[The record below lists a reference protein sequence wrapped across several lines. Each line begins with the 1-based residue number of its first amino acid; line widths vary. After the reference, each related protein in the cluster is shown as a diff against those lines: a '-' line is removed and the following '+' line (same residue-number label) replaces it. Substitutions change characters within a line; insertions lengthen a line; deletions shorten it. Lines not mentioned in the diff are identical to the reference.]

1 LSVESGAS
9 VTAKGSEQGHQARFW
24 ADEEADLLATDRQHV
39 IRDSKTPS
47 GAVPISG
54 LRGPIITDALY
65 RTFKKRGLRIRY
77 VFTIDD
83 YDPMDSQSLKEKAA
97 WAEHMGKP
105 FAHIP
110 SPEPSVASDFARYH
124 ASAFLETFATLGIR
138 PEEIHWMRHL
148 YGEGQLDKQIDLV
161 LRNAAVI
168 REIYERVSH
177 VTKDER
183 WLPIGVI
190 CENCGRLGTTF
201 AYDYDGKTVAYECR
215 KDYVEWAEGCGHT
228 GRRSPFKG
236 NAKLYWNLQWC
247 AMWDYFGV
255 TYEEG
260 GKDLLTAGGSRDR
273 ANEIYRAVWKK
284 EPPIGLVHE
293 FVTIEG
299 KKMST
304 SKGLGTAATDL
315 VAVYPPELIR
325 FLMLHTHPKRHIE
338 FDPGGMTLPKL
349 VDEYDRAGDAFIND
363 PDSDLA
369 KIWALSQVDEEP
381 VVPGFRVRFA
391 LLANWLQI
399 PSIQPESEA
408 ETRKGAPLTPAEL
421 GELRTRLAL
430 AKEWLLRWA
439 PVDAKFAIAQQLPP
453 AVHELSRL
461 QREFLFFWLATKFAD
476 ELMRS
481 SFDYDLLWVADL
493 NRLRNQ
499 IAHGIRPIDETS
511 ADELQDWTYEL
522 SQHLQLQSRDAF
534 AAIYKAFIGRPNGPR
549 IGNLLKSL
557 PSDFVRRRFK
567 DAVRAA

>member
-1 LSVESGAS
+1 M
-9 VTAKGSEQGHQARFW
+9 TAKGSEQGHQARFW

-110 SPEPSVASDFARYH
+110 SPEPSAASDFARYH
-124 ASAFLETFATLGIR
+124 ASAYLETFATLGIR
-138 PEEIHWMRHL
+138 PEEIHWMRDL
-148 YGEGQLDKQIDLV
+148 YGKGELDTQIDLV
-161 LRNAAVI
+161 LRNAAII

-190 CENCGRLGTTF
+190 CESCGRLGTTF
-201 AYDYDGKTVAYECR
+201 AFDYDGKTVAYECR

-247 AMWDYFGV
+247 AMWDHFGV

-273 ANEIYRAVWKK
+273 ANEIYREVWKK
-284 EPPIGLVHE
+284 DPPIGLVHE
-293 FVTIEG
+293 FFTTGG

-304 SKGLGTAATDL
+304 SKGLGAAATDL
-315 VAVYPPELIR
+315 VKVYPPELVR
-325 FLMLHTHPKRHIE
+325 FLMLRTHPKRHVE
-338 FDPGGMTLPKL
+338 FDPTGPTLSKL
-349 VDEYDRAGDAFIND
+349 FDEYDRCAAAFRNE
-363 PDSDLA
+363 PESDQA
-369 KIWALSQVDEEP
+369 KIWALSQVAEDPEP
-381 VVPGFRVRFA
+381 AGFRVRFA
-391 LLANWLQI
+391 IVADWVQI
-399 PSIQPESEA
+399 PSVDPVKEA
-408 ETRKGAPLTPAEL
+408 EERKGAPLSAEERKDL
-421 GELRTRLAL
+421 DQRIAL
-430 AKEWLLRWA
+430 ARVWLERWA
-439 PVDAKFAIAQQLPP
+439 PEEARFSVLRELPEITLSDAQRRYLVAVKELIGEIKDPEALQQ
-453 AVHELSRL
+453 ELYETAKRVGVVG
-461 QREFLFFWLATKFAD
+461 AD
-476 ELMRS
+476 GK
-481 SFDYDLLWVADL
+481 V
-493 NRLRNQ
+493 
-499 IAHGIRPIDETS
+499 
-511 ADELQDWTYEL
+511 
-522 SQHLQLQSRDAF
+522 SRDAF
-534 AAIYKAFIGRPNGPR
+534 SAIYLAFLGKPSGPKAGW
-549 IGNLLKSL
+549 LLTTL
-557 PSDFVRRRFK
+557 PDDVVRERL
-567 DAVRAA
+567 DEAAKTR

>member
-1 LSVESGAS
+1 

-124 ASAFLETFATLGIR
+124 ASAYLDTFATLGIR
-138 PEEIHWMRHL
+138 PEEIHWLRDL
-148 YGEGQLDKQIDLV
+148 YGNGDLDQQIDLV
-161 LRNAAVI
+161 LRNAATI
-168 REIYERVSH
+168 RDIYERVSH
-177 VTKDER
+177 VMKDER

-190 CENCGRLGTTF
+190 CENCGRLGTTYAF
-201 AYDYDGKTVAYECR
+201 DYDGETVAYECR
-215 KDYVEWAEGCGHT
+215 KDHVEWAQGCGYA

-247 AMWDYFGV
+247 AMWDHFGV

-273 ANEIYRAVWKK
+273 ANEIYREVWRK

-293 FVTIEG
+293 FFTAGG

-304 SKGLGTAATDL
+304 SKGLGAAATDL
-315 VAVYPPELIR
+315 VKVYPPELVR
-325 FLMLHTHPKRHIE
+325 FLMLRTHPKRHVE
-338 FDPGGMTLPKL
+338 FDPSGLTLPKL
-349 VDEYDRAGDAFIND
+349 VDEYDRCADAFRNE
-363 PDSDLA
+363 PESDQA
-369 KIWALSQVDEEP
+369 KVWALSQVAEDP
-381 VVPGFRVRFA
+381 APPGFRVRFGIVA
-391 LLANWLQI
+391 DWVQI
-399 PSIQPESEA
+399 PSLDPFREA
-408 ETRKGAPLTPAEL
+408 ERRKDLPLTPAE
-421 GELRTRLAL
+421 RTDLEQRIAL
-430 AKEWLLRWA
+430 ARAWLEQWA
-439 PVDAKFAIAQQLPP
+439 PDEARFSVLTELPEITLSEAQRRYLAALKELVGRIHDPEALQQELYETAKRVGLVNP
-453 AVHELSRL
+453 
-461 QREFLFFWLATKFAD
+461 D
-476 ELMRS
+476 
-481 SFDYDLLWVADL
+481 
-493 NRLRNQ
+493 
-499 IAHGIRPIDETS
+499 GRP
-511 ADELQDWTYEL
+511 
-522 SQHLQLQSRDAF
+522 SRDAF
-534 AAIYKAFIGRPNGPR
+534 SAIYLAFLGKPSGPKAGW
-549 IGNLLKSL
+549 LLTTL
-557 PSDFVRRRFK
+557 DDDFVRRRL
-567 DAVRAA
+567 DEAVGAR

>member
-1 LSVESGAS
+1 MSVESTAS

-110 SPEPSVASDFARYH
+110 SPEPSAASDFARYH
-124 ASAFLETFATLGIR
+124 ASAYLETFATLGIR
-138 PEEIHWMRHL
+138 PEEIHWMRDL
-148 YGEGQLDKQIDLV
+148 YGKGELDTQIDLV
-161 LRNAAVI
+161 LRNAAII

-190 CENCGRLGTTF
+190 CESCGRLGTTF
-201 AYDYDGKTVAYECR
+201 AFDYDGKTVAYECR

-247 AMWDYFGV
+247 AMWDHFGV

-273 ANEIYRAVWKK
+273 ANEIYREVWKK
-284 EPPIGLVHE
+284 DPPIGLVHE
-293 FVTIEG
+293 FFTTGG

-304 SKGLGTAATDL
+304 SKGLGAAATDL
-315 VAVYPPELIR
+315 VKVYPPELVR
-325 FLMLHTHPKRHIE
+325 FLMLRTHPKRHVE
-338 FDPGGMTLPKL
+338 FDPTGPTLSKL
-349 VDEYDRAGDAFIND
+349 FDEYDRCADAFRNE
-363 PDSDLA
+363 PESDQA
-369 KIWALSQVDEEP
+369 KIWALSQVAEDPEP
-381 VVPGFRVRFA
+381 AGFRVRFA
-391 LLANWLQI
+391 IVADWVQI
-399 PSIQPESEA
+399 PSVDPVKEA
-408 ETRKGAPLTPAEL
+408 EERKGAPLSAEERKDL
-421 GELRTRLAL
+421 DQRIAL
-430 AKEWLLRWA
+430 ARVWLERWA
-439 PVDAKFAIAQQLPP
+439 PEEARFSVLRELPEITLSDAQRRYLVAVKELIGEIKDPEALQQ
-453 AVHELSRL
+453 ELYEAAKRIGVVG
-461 QREFLFFWLATKFAD
+461 AD
-476 ELMRS
+476 GK
-481 SFDYDLLWVADL
+481 V
-493 NRLRNQ
+493 
-499 IAHGIRPIDETS
+499 
-511 ADELQDWTYEL
+511 
-522 SQHLQLQSRDAF
+522 SRDAF
-534 AAIYKAFIGRPNGPR
+534 SAIYLAFLGKPSGPKAGW
-549 IGNLLKSL
+549 LLTTL
-557 PSDFVRRRFK
+557 PDDVVRERL
-567 DAVRAA
+567 DEAAKTR